1 MSKIELELLDHS
13 ALQVAYGICKY
24 FNSKNGIKELA
35 LIDLEEVA
43 EHINA
48 YVKAE
53 KRALEVIN
61 NDK

>member
-13 ALQVAYGICKY
+13 ALQVAYGICNY

-35 LIDLEEVA
+35 IIDLEEVVG
-43 EHINA
+43 HINS

-53 KRALEVIN
+53 KRALEVIK